1 MASHTRTVNSSSGRR
16 AAGTSGR
23 RAAGASGR
31 TATGTQAGAATGT
44 RTGGTAAT
52 NGYSAQRNSGSRRGR
67 GANPPEGTHRGGGTH
82 RSPGSKGPKAKGR
95 KKHLILKWTLGIIGL
110 FLAVGIGAFAY
121 LYATIEIPQPET
133 IALAE
138 KTSVY
143 YADGKTKIGT
153 FAEQNR
159 EIIDCSVLP
168 KYVGQAV
175 VASEN
180 RTFYTDRGIDL
191 KGIARALINNVTK
204 GTRQGGSTI
213 TQQYAERYYL
223 GETTTY
229 MGKLKEAILAVKIAQ
244 TQDKDTVLCNYLNT
258 IYLGRSAY
266 GIQAAAQAYFGKDA
280 KDLTVPEAA
289 MLAGIIPSP
298 SNWDPAVNA
307 KQAKSRF
314 ERVINIMKE
323 DGYITAKQ
331 ASEATMPKTVTNAQ
345 QNIYEGPNGYLL
357 QMVRSELINS
367 KAFTQD
373 DLDTGGYTIVTTI
386 DKSKQDLM
394 YQTASPTKGNAGMP
408 DGVQTGGL
416 SVNVKDGS
424 IISLYAGEDYL
435 KKQLN
440 NVTDATYEVGS
451 TMKPFTLLSTVQ
463 TGVSL
468 DTVFNGNSP
477 RSFPG

>member
-44 RTGGTAAT
+44 RTGGTSAT

-191 KGIARALINNVTK
+191 KGIARALINNVT
-204 GTRQGGSTI
+204 
-213 TQQYAERYYL
+213 
-223 GETTTY
+223 
-229 MGKLKEAILAVKIAQ
+229 
-244 TQDKDTVLCNYLNT
+244 
-258 IYLGRSAY
+258 
-266 GIQAAAQAYFGKDA
+266 
-280 KDLTVPEAA
+280 
-289 MLAGIIPSP
+289 
-298 SNWDPAVNA
+298 
-307 KQAKSRF
+307 
-314 ERVINIMKE
+314 
-323 DGYITAKQ
+323 
-331 ASEATMPKTVTNAQ
+331 
-345 QNIYEGPNGYLL
+345 
-357 QMVRSELINS
+357 
-367 KAFTQD
+367 
-373 DLDTGGYTIVTTI
+373 
-386 DKSKQDLM
+386 
-394 YQTASPTKGNAGMP
+394 
-408 DGVQTGGL
+408 
-416 SVNVKDGS
+416 
-424 IISLYAGEDYL
+424 
-435 KKQLN
+435 
-440 NVTDATYEVGS
+440 
-451 TMKPFTLLSTVQ
+451 
-463 TGVSL
+463 
-468 DTVFNGNSP
+468 
-477 RSFPG
+477 